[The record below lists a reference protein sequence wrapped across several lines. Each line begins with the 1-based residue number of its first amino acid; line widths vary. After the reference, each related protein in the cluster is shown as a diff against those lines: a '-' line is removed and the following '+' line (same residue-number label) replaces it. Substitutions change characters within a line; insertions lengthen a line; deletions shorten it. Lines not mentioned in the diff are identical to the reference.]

1 MKRKTWFWALTPVAL
16 ALSLYGCGNGSDS
29 DLAVD
34 NNAQSC
40 SVVSGTGSA
49 VVVGSGLPGD
59 PAAPEAASGYRL
71 GYKAKQS
78 SNYMVVANTP
88 LATKAGCDVLKAGGT
103 AVDAA
108 VAVQAVLG
116 LVEPQSSTIAGS
128 AFMMYYDAANK
139 KVVAY
144 DGRETAPA
152 AATGYYLARQDQSN
166 ASSPAPRAQ
175 RAAQRPL
182 HRRAWRDAHAGHGPQ
197 GTRQAGL
204 GAAV

>member
-1 MKRKTWFWALTPVAL
+1 M
-16 ALSLYGCGNGSDS
+16 
-29 DLAVD
+29 
-34 NNAQSC
+34 
-40 SVVSGTGSA
+40 
-49 VVVGSGLPGD
+49 VVGSGLPGD

-182 HRRAWRDAHAGHGPQ
+182 HRGAGRDAHARHGPQ